1 MEWKVGTKTKGENGL
16 GAAKY
21 RDAGKR
27 GGRKG
32 NCPPPVFVNQLS
44 LFQPGG
50 RLFPSY
56 YYLPLR
62 LFRGCGGSEI
72 HSAKKGDAPYRV
84 VMYNGSNYFSG
95 SFFTCIQ

>member
-1 MEWKVGTKTKGENGL
+1 MEWKVSTKTKGENGL

-32 NCPPPVFVNQLS
+32 NSPPPVLVNQLS

-50 RLFPSY
+50 RLCPSY
-56 YYLPLR
+56 NYLPLR
-62 LFRGCGGSEI
+62 FFRGSTASEI

>member
-32 NCPPPVFVNQLS
+32 NCPPPVLVNQ
-44 LFQPGG
+44 
-50 RLFPSY
+50 
-56 YYLPLR
+56 
-62 LFRGCGGSEI
+62 
-72 HSAKKGDAPYRV
+72 
-84 VMYNGSNYFSG
+84 
-95 SFFTCIQ
+95 